1 MAENNAV
8 EHYYTEKPT
17 SKIKEIFVEEVLL
30 GNKIKLLTSSGLF
43 SSKRVDKGTKIL
55 VENAIMNSDWKV
67 LDLGCGYGVVG
78 ISIKKKFQET
88 KVTLLDVNERAL
100 LYSKKNAQ
108 QNNVEVIIVNKL
120 TEEKFNTVLLN
131 PPQSAGKKICF
142 ELFEL
147 ARNHL
152 ETKGLFQIV
161 ARHKK
166 GGKTFENKMK
176 ELFGNVKTIAKESG
190 YRIYVSEKT

>member
-17 SKIKEIFVEEVLL
+17 SKIKEVIIEDVVL
-30 GNKIKLLTSSGLF
+30 GNKLVLLTSSGLF
-43 SSKRVDKGTKIL
+43 SPKRIDKGTKVLI
-55 VENAIMNSDWKV
+55 ENAVINPDWTV

-78 ISIKKKFQET
+78 ISIKKKFPET

-100 LYSKKNAQ
+100 TYSKKNAER
-108 QNNVEVIIVNKL
+108 NKVEVTTVNKL
-120 TEEKFNTVLLN
+120 VEEKFNTILLN

-147 ARNHL
+147 SKKHL
-152 ETKGLFQIV
+152 ENKGIFQIV

-166 GGKTFENKMK
+166 GGRTFENKMK

-190 YRIYVSEKT
+190 YRVYVSEK